1 MTDLTYRLFV
11 LLQKALPKHL
21 LTAVIFRLARLRIIW
36 LKNFLIRQ
44 FVNFYKVNVEEV
56 LLPVPDGFESFNA
69 FFVRELA
76 GDARPIAEDSD
87 IIVSPADGTVSAAG
101 VIDKDSIFQ
110 AKGLRYSLTDLLATD
125 TLEAK
130 TYVNGTFATIY
141 LAPYNYHRVH
151 APLAGELVAARY
163 VPGDLF
169 SVNEATVTRL
179 PGLFVRNERVVC
191 HIKTVAGPM
200 VIIFVGA
207 MNVGS
212 ISTTW
217 TGEIRPRK
225 SGVVEQV
232 NVREIDSELQFN
244 KGDGLGWF
252 NMGSTVILLWPPGTT
267 NDFADLAAG
276 QAVRMGEAIGRIVPT
291 P

>member
-1 MTDLTYRLFV
+1 MSDFTARLFV

-21 LTAVIFRLARLRIIW
+21 LTAVVFRLARVRIIW
-36 LKNFLIRQ
+36 FKNFLIRQ
-44 FVNFYKVNVEEV
+44 FVNIYKVNVEEV
-56 LLPVPDGFESFNA
+56 LLPVPDGFESLNA

-76 GDARPIAEDSD
+76 DDARLIAGDSD

-101 VIDKDSIFQ
+101 VIDRDSIFQ
-110 AKGLRYSLTDLLATD
+110 AKGLSYSLIDLLATD
-125 TLEAK
+125 TAEAEA
-130 TYVNGTFATIY
+130 YVNGAFATIY

-151 APLAGELVAARY
+151 APEDGELVAARY

-169 SVNEATVTRL
+169 SVSDATVARL
-179 PGLFVRNERVVC
+179 PGLFARNERFIC
-191 HIKTVAGPM
+191 HIQTSTGPM
-200 VIIFVGA
+200 VLILVGA

-225 SGVVEQV
+225 SGVVEQI
-232 NVREIDSELQFN
+232 NIREIDNALKFN
-244 KGDGLGWF
+244 KGDGIGWF
-252 NMGSTVILLWPPGTT
+252 NMGSTVILLRPPGTT
-267 NDFADLAAG
+267 NDFSDIVAG
-276 QAVRMGEAIGRIVPT
+276 QTVKMGQAIGRIVPA